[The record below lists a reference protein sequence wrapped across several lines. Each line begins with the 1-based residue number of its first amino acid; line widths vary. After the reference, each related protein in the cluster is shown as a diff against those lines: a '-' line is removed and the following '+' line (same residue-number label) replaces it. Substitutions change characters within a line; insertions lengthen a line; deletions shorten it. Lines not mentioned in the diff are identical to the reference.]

1 MQSIL
6 VISNRTCECPAVID
20 EVVRHAQTVAEASVM
35 LVAPA
40 VNSRLRHLVSDTD
53 AALADAR
60 LRVENAVSELVAR
73 GVTVTGRVGDADPL
87 QAIDDAL
94 VVFPA
99 DELILATHPPES
111 SHWLERDLLA
121 RIAERYSLPLTHVVS
136 RYGLGAGDIAV
147 TEVRAG

>member
-20 EVVRHAQTVAEASVM
+20 EVVRHAETVSEASVM

-73 GVTVTGRVGDADPL
+73 GLSVTGRVGDADPL

-94 VVFPA
+94 AMFQA
-99 DELILATHPPES
+99 NELILATHPPEN
-111 SHWLERDLLA
+111 SHWLERNLLA
-121 RIAERYSLPLTHVVS
+121 RIAERYALPLTHVVS
-136 RYGLGAGDIAV
+136 RYGLGADDVAI
-147 TEVRAG
+147 TQVRAG